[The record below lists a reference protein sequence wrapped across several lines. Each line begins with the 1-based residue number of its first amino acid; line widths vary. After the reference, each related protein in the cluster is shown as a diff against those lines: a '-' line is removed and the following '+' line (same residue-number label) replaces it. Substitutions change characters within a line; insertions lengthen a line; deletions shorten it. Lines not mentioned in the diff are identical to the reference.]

1 MANKHRVSKGGSP
14 KNAEGPNLNELLKKY
29 GQLYSDELGIDIK
42 TEPFKWF
49 LASILFGARIST
61 SIAEKTY
68 RAYEQAGLTSPQK
81 LASSDEMTLIKIHG
95 RGGYARYDGITADYV
110 IGAAKKLLEDY
121 DGEIQKL
128 NEASQEPRDLE
139 CRLQE
144 FRGVGPVTAKIFLR
158 ELRGIWR
165 NADPEPTAVEVL
177 AAKNLGILKSNG
189 DALER
194 LREFWND
201 NEVEGYGF
209 RHFEAALI
217 RLGLELRRKNRWR

>member
-1 MANKHRVSKGGSP
+1 MANKHRVGKGGFP

-29 GQLYSDELGIDIK
+29 GQLYSDELGIDISK
-42 TEPFKWF
+42 EPFKWF
-49 LASILFGARIST
+49 LASILFGARISA

-68 RAYEQAGLTSPQK
+68 RAYEQAGLTSPRK
-81 LASSDEMTLIKIHG
+81 LSLSDEMTLIKIHG
-95 RGGYARYDGITADYV
+95 RGGYARYDGITAVYV
-110 IGAAKKLLEDY
+110 LGAAKKLLEDY

-128 NEASQEPRDLE
+128 NEASQDPRDLE

-177 AAKNLGILKSNG
+177 AAKKLGILKSNG
-189 DALER
+189 DSLKE
-194 LREFWND
+194 LKEFWND
-201 NEVEGYGF
+201 NAVEGYSF
-209 RHFEAALI
+209 RHFEAALL
-217 RLGLELRRKNRWR
+217 RLGLELRRKNRGR

>member
-1 MANKHRVSKGGSP
+1 MAVNSMANKHRVGKRGSA
-14 KNAEGPNLNELLKKY
+14 KNAECPNLDELLTKY

-42 TEPFKWF
+42 KEPFKWF

-68 RAYEQAGLTSPQK
+68 RAYEQAGLISPRK

-128 NEASQEPRDLE
+128 NEASQGPRDLE

-165 NADPEPTAVEVL
+165 NADPEPTAV
-177 AAKNLGILKSNG
+177 
-189 DALER
+189 
-194 LREFWND
+194 
-201 NEVEGYGF
+201 
-209 RHFEAALI
+209 
-217 RLGLELRRKNRWR
+217 